1 MTRRFARLNSG
12 LHWKREHLTYTE
24 GSLADRIAPVRLGS
38 RVCFEDR
45 WQGRVS
51 GLEVDEDWNVLNI
64 SVGSGF
70 LFAGSS
76 VRLPFTSVTS
86 WSDESVQIAA
96 NSFQAFGRQIPPAG
110 APARPLA
117 ANTPTSNPG
126 TKFAGAVVRQ
136 GDRRVL
142 ELILTRGV
150 RGLFRVPV
158 KDVSFTGKTMTIA
171 VQTGQLV
178 RYYPDA
184 QISEELH
191 RRLSEDASIPTEDK
205 AHIKFDVEDGVVTVN
220 GNVRVRQTLDY
231 MEGLAAS
238 APGVVSIA
246 NELHDD
252 FEIEA
257 AIGFALNA
265 AGASRDGKVYV
276 RSNLGEVQIDGF
288 VASERA
294 ADDVKRTVARVSGV
308 HSIVNRLQVRS
319 AATAPAG

>member
-1 MTRRFARLNSG
+1 MPD
-12 LHWKREHLTYTE
+12 K
-24 GSLADRIAPVRLGS
+24 IAPIRLGS

-51 GLEVDEDWNVLNI
+51 GLEVDEDWNVFNI
-64 SVGSGF
+64 SVSSGF

-76 VRLPFTSVTS
+76 VRLPFTSVAS
-86 WSDESVQIAA
+86 WSDDSVRIAA
-96 NSFQAFGRQIPPAG
+96 NSFQAFGRQIPPVG

-117 ANTPTSNPG
+117 SNTPISHPS
-126 TKFAGAVVRQ
+126 TKFAGAVVSQ

-171 VQTGQLV
+171 VQAGQLV

-184 QISEELH
+184 HVSEELH
-191 RRLSEDASIPTEDK
+191 RRLSEDPSIPTEDK
-205 AHIKFDVEDGVVTVN
+205 AHIKFDVENGVVTVN
-220 GNVRVRQTLDY
+220 GNVRVRQTLGY

-238 APGVVSIA
+238 APGAVSIE

-308 HSIVNRLQVRS
+308 HSIVNRLQVRAHGS
-319 AATAPAG
+319 CRRTLTTFRRLVPADWRTT

>member
-1 MTRRFARLNSG
+1 M
-12 LHWKREHLTYTE
+12 
-24 GSLADRIAPVRLGS
+24 ADKIAPVRLGS
-38 RVCFEDR
+38 RVRFEDR

-51 GLEVDEDWNVLNI
+51 GLEVDEDWNVFNI
-64 SVGSGF
+64 SVSSGF

-86 WSDESVQIAA
+86 WSDESVLIAA
-96 NSFQAFGRQIPPAG
+96 NSFQAFGRQIPPVA

-117 ANTPTSNPG
+117 SNTPASHPG

-158 KDVSFTGKTMTIA
+158 TEVSFTGKTMTI
-171 VQTGQLV
+171 GIPPEQLV

-191 RRLSEDASIPTEDK
+191 RLLSEDASVPTEDK

-220 GNVRVRQTLDY
+220 GNVRIRQTLHY

-238 APGVVSIA
+238 APGVVSIG
-246 NELHDD
+246 NKLHDD

-265 AGASRDGKVYV
+265 AGGSRDGKVYV

-288 VASERA
+288 VATERA

-308 HSIVNRLQVRS
+308 HSIVNRLQVRPAS
-319 AATAPAG
+319 TAGAR